1 MLSNFNLPSVDHLI
15 EGLHY
20 TEVSY
25 DFANKCPKGTWAD
38 QQNNGACTNKD
49 LLRNRRKL
57 KQPKGQGQ
65 KPMRTRRQKNPTV
78 QGSNFE
84 NNKKITTPDGEFGWA
99 MKNGAPTIV
108 KWGSVAGIAKQ
119 GGGISHNVAI
129 QQG

>member
-1 MLSNFNLPSVDHLI
+1 MLSDFNLPSVDHLI
-15 EGLHY
+15 EGYHY

-38 QQNNGACTNKD
+38 PQANGTCTNKD
-49 LLRNRRKL
+49 ILLNRRKL
-57 KQPKGQGQ
+57 KQPKGQ

-84 NNKKITTPDGEFGWA
+84 NNKKITTGDGDFGWA
-99 MKNGAPTIV
+99 KKDGKPVLV
-108 KWGSVAGIAKQ
+108 KWGSVAGMLKQ
-119 GGGISHNVAI
+119 DGGISHNVSI